1 MHALPLLKDTI
12 LVLMFFFLVF
22 AIGGVN
28 LFAGQLRNR
37 CIEIETGK
45 VLIDEE
51 SGIEILCG
59 LNALCAEGYFC
70 GKRIL
75 NPNNDVTSFDNIF
88 WALLAIFQ
96 CVTLE
101 GWSDMMVLY

>member
-12 LVLMFFFLVF
+12 IVLMFFFLVF

-28 LFAGQLRNR
+28 LFAGMLRNR

-45 VLIDEE
+45 VLTDADSGDEIIC
-51 SGIEILCG
+51 GANKLCS
-59 LNALCAEGYFC
+59 EGYFC

-75 NPNNDVTSFDNIF
+75 NPNYDVTSFDNIF
-88 WALLAIFQ
+88 SASLAIF
-96 CVTLE
+96 
-101 GWSDMMVLY
+101 